1 MGPCDRLFLVP
12 VQTDGEMMAIRH
24 LPALVSA
31 LLITLGPFAVT
42 VTLGREGSMVPQTAG
57 RLPLS
62 LHGPSMPFTVLGAAS
77 AFRWIRQFGTS
88 APDEANA
95 LAVDASRVYV
105 AGITGN
111 SPGVF
116 LRKYD
121 LEGNVL
127 WSQFGSGGDIYA
139 EAVAVDGSGVYVAG
153 YMRFPEDPG
162 FNADA
167 FLWKYDLDG
176 NIVWNR
182 TFGTPE
188 IDHAS
193 AVVLDASGIYVG
205 GLTFGTFP
213 GQTGAGT
220 DAYVRKYARD
230 GNVVWTRQ
238 FGTSGT
244 DGAAAL
250 AVNASGLYVA
260 GWAEGTFPGEPT
272 FTGIQDA
279 FLRKYDLNGNV
290 AWTHQFEISEVAAA
304 NAVAVSQSGVYVAGV
319 VGVDAFVRKYDPD
332 GNVMWT
338 RQFGTTG
345 GGGYAWALAVFG
357 SSVYVI
363 GSTRGGTFPGE
374 ESGGGDDAFVRR
386 YDTAGK
392 ELWTHQFGTSGSD
405 MARGAAADA
414 SSVYVA
420 GVTDGTFPVQT
431 SAGSADAFLAS
442 VDTLPPT
449 VLITSPQNGT
459 TVGPATVSVTGI
471 ASDDVAVGSVEVS
484 ADGTTWVL
492 ATGTTSWSANL
503 TVRERSNTI
512 TARATDTTRNVG
524 TTSVTVMM
532 QSEPPQRELLPLIV
546 LVAGV
551 SSLVLAVIAALFILR
566 RRKRHGV
573 HPPEAPPPDK

>member
-153 YMRFPEDPG
+153 YMRFPQDPG

-182 TFGTPE
+182 TFGTSE
-188 IDHAS
+188 IDYAS

-290 AWTHQFEISEVAAA
+290 AWTHQFEISEV
-304 NAVAVSQSGVYVAGV
+304 
-319 VGVDAFVRKYDPD
+319 
-332 GNVMWT
+332 
-338 RQFGTTG
+338 
-345 GGGYAWALAVFG
+345 
-357 SSVYVI
+357 
-363 GSTRGGTFPGE
+363 
-374 ESGGGDDAFVRR
+374 
-386 YDTAGK
+386 
-392 ELWTHQFGTSGSD
+392 
-405 MARGAAADA
+405 AAADA

>member
-88 APDEANA
+88 ALDEANA

-127 WSQFGSGGDIYA
+127 WSRFGAGGDSYA
-139 EAVAVDGSGVYVAG
+139 EAVAVEGSGVYVAG
-153 YMRFPEDPG
+153 YMRFRQDPG
-162 FNADA
+162 FNGDG
-167 FLWKYDLDG
+167 FLW
-176 NIVWNR
+176 
-182 TFGTPE
+182 
-188 IDHAS
+188 
-193 AVVLDASGIYVG
+193 
-205 GLTFGTFP
+205 
-213 GQTGAGT
+213 
-220 DAYVRKYARD
+220 
-230 GNVVWTRQ
+230 
-238 FGTSGT
+238 
-244 DGAAAL
+244 
-250 AVNASGLYVA
+250 
-260 GWAEGTFPGEPT
+260 
-272 FTGIQDA
+272 
-279 FLRKYDLNGNV
+279 KYDLNGNV

-374 ESGGGDDAFVRR
+374 ESRGGDDAFVRR
-386 YDTAGK
+386 YDTTGK
-392 ELWTHQFGTSGSD
+392 ELWTHQFAQPRRGI
-405 MARGAAADA
+405 ARGAPPDA

-449 VLITSPQNGT
+449 VLITSPQHGT
-459 TVGPATVSVTGI
+459 NVGPATVSVTGI
-471 ASDDVAVGSVEVS
+471 ASHDVAVGSVGGS
-484 ADGTTWVL
+484 ADGTTWGP
-492 ATGTTSWSANL
+492 AAGTTS
-503 TVRERSNTI
+503 
-512 TARATDTTRNVG
+512 
-524 TTSVTVMM
+524 
-532 QSEPPQRELLPLIV
+532 
-546 LVAGV
+546 
-551 SSLVLAVIAALFILR
+551 
-566 RRKRHGV
+566 
-573 HPPEAPPPDK
+573 

>member
-1 MGPCDRLFLVP
+1 
-12 VQTDGEMMAIRH
+12 MATRH
-24 LPALVSA
+24 LPALVA
-31 LLITLGPFAVT
+31 VALITLGTFTFTP
-42 VTLGREGSMVPQTAG
+42 GRAGALVPQTAEG
-57 RLPLS
+57 VPLS
-62 LHGPSMPFTVLGAAS
+62 PQGPSIPFTVLGATT

-88 APDEANA
+88 APDGAYA
-95 LAVDASRVYV
+95 VAVDASRVYV

-121 LEGNVL
+121 LDGNVV
-127 WSQFGSGGDIYA
+127 WNQFGAGGDTYA
-139 EAVAVDGSGVYVAG
+139 QAVAVDGSGLYVAG
-153 YMRFPEDPG
+153 YTRFPQDPG

-176 NIVWNR
+176 TVVWSR
-182 TFGTPE
+182 QFGTPE
-188 IDHAS
+188 IDYAS
-193 AVVLDASGIYVG
+193 AVVLDDSGIYVG

-213 GQTGAGT
+213 GETGAGA
-220 DAYVRKYARD
+220 DAYVRKYDRD
-230 GNVVWTRQ
+230 GNVLWTRQ

-250 AVNASGLYVA
+250 AVNAFGLYVA
-260 GWAEGTFPGEPT
+260 GAAGGTFPGEPT

-304 NAVAVSQSGVYVAGV
+304 NAVAVSESSVYVAGTT
-319 VGVDAFVRKYDPD
+319 GVDAFVRKYDGD
-332 GNVMWT
+332 GNVEWT
-338 RQFGTTG
+338 RQFGTTS

-357 SSVYVI
+357 SNVYVV

-374 ESGGGDDAFVRR
+374 QSAGGDDAFVRR
-386 YDTAGK
+386 YDAAGT
-392 ELWTHQFGTSGSD
+392 ELWTHQFGTSGTD

-420 GVTDGTFPVQT
+420 GVMDGTFPGQT
-431 SAGSADAFLAS
+431 IAGSADAFLAS
-442 VDTLPPT
+442 VDTIPPT

-459 TVGPATVSVTGI
+459 TVQSATVSVTGM
-471 ASDDVAVGSVEVS
+471 ASDDVTVGSVQVS

-492 ATGTTSWSANL
+492 ATGTTSWFTNL
-503 TVRERSNTI
+503 TVREGSNTI

-524 TTSVTVMM
+524 MTTVTVMM
-532 QSEPPQRELLPLIV
+532 QSEPPQREPLPLIV

-551 SSLVLAVIAALFILR
+551 GSLAVAVMAALFILR
-566 RRKRHGV
+566 RRKRGGV
-573 HPPEAPPPDK
+573 HPPPEAPPPDK

>member
-153 YMRFPEDPG
+153 YMRFPQDPG

-188 IDHAS
+188 IDYAS

-220 DAYVRKYARD
+220 DAYVRKYAR
-230 GNVVWTRQ
+230 
-238 FGTSGT
+238 
-244 DGAAAL
+244 
-250 AVNASGLYVA
+250 
-260 GWAEGTFPGEPT
+260 
-272 FTGIQDA
+272 
-279 FLRKYDLNGNV
+279 
-290 AWTHQFEISEVAAA
+290 
-304 NAVAVSQSGVYVAGV
+304 
-319 VGVDAFVRKYDPD
+319 D

-459 TVGPATVSVTGI
+459 TVGPPTVSVTGV
-471 ASDDVAVGSVEVS
+471 AADDVAVG
-484 ADGTTWVL
+484 
-492 ATGTTSWSANL
+492 
-503 TVRERSNTI
+503 
-512 TARATDTTRNVG
+512 
-524 TTSVTVMM
+524 
-532 QSEPPQRELLPLIV
+532 
-546 LVAGV
+546 
-551 SSLVLAVIAALFILR
+551 
-566 RRKRHGV
+566 
-573 HPPEAPPPDK
+573 